1 MFQRRLSED
10 LIRKAADQNIIFA
23 CLLSQLLSLPYI
35 LHLKAIIFQKTIVKV
50 YLSIMSF
57 PAMDRLKQ
65 MTDRYSLDKSHLG
78 KSCVKVR
85 FINNCDEKIR
95 IFWRDYD
102 GKEVLYF
109 DNVLPGDM

>member
-1 MFQRRLSED
+1 MSFISITVLT
-10 LIRKAADQNIIFA
+10 
-23 CLLSQLLSLPYI
+23 I

-65 MTDRYSLDKSHLG
+65 MTDRYTLDKSHLG

>member
-1 MFQRRLSED
+1 MPELKR
-10 LIRKAADQNIIFA
+10 
-23 CLLSQLLSLPYI
+23 C
-35 LHLKAIIFQKTIVKV
+35 LKAIIFQKTIVKV

-65 MTDRYSLDKSHLG
+65 MTDRYTLDKSHLG

>member
-1 MFQRRLSED
+1 MSFISITVLTIQTPPQS
-10 LIRKAADQNIIFA
+10 
-23 CLLSQLLSLPYI
+23 
-35 LHLKAIIFQKTIVKV
+35 KAIIFQKTIVKV

-65 MTDRYSLDKSHLG
+65 MTDRYTLDKSHLG

-95 IFWRDYD
+95 IFWLDYD